1 MATAFAKAYVQIVP
15 QAEGFSDEAKKALGG
30 VSGSTDQIGEKTG
43 KSFGAKFKTAALLG
57 ISAVATGFTALAK
70 AGFDAGSE
78 LQQNLGGTE
87 AVFGDYAKNIQTA
100 AQDAYKNMGM
110 SASEYMATANKMG
123 ALFQGSGM
131 EQVQALKLTEQAMQ
145 RAADVASVMGLDT
158 SAAME
163 AIAGAAKGNFT
174 MMDNLGVAMNET
186 TLQAYAMEQG
196 MDKAQYAALAG
207 AEKSELAIQM
217 FMERTSQ
224 YAGNFARES
233 EQTLSGSLGAMKAIA
248 EDLIG
253 NLALGKS
260 IQPQLEALGET
271 VKTFIS
277 NNLAPMLKDTA
288 KALPD
293 VIVALIDAA
302 GDLVPDLIPIGV
314 EIVGAIIK
322 GVINATAALI
332 LKFSEIIL
340 KIGQKMKNAD
350 WKSIGHNIV
359 EGIKNGLS
367 DRLSSLLDSVKNL
380 AQSAWN
386 TMKSVLGIAS
396 PSKKFAELG
405 RYSIEGFVEGLDDKR
420 LVSRTMRGISQI
432 ATDSLG
438 KHEITAR
445 ASSPVNGNI
454 SAAAPTAG
462 MSMQID
468 EQTNALLGALN
479 ILTRTVQGLNLEIT
493 MDGMSLANGLYGPLQ
508 KVGYN
513 RGGNLAVGVA
523 V

>member
-15 QAEGFSDEAKKALGG
+15 QADGFSDEAKKALGG
-30 VSGSTDQIGEKTG
+30 VSGSTDPIGEKTG

-57 ISAVATGFTALAK
+57 IGAVATGFTALAK

-87 AVFGDYAKNIQTA
+87 AVFGNFAFEIQRK

-123 ALFQGSGM
+123 ALFEGSGM
-131 EQVQALKLTEQAMQ
+131 RQVDALFLTEKAMQ

-196 MDKAQYAALAG
+196 MTKAQYAALAG
-207 AEKSELAIQM
+207 ADKSELAIKM

-233 EQTLSGSLGAMKAIA
+233 EETLSGSLGAMKAIA

-277 NNLAPMLKDTA
+277 NNLAPMLKDIA

-302 GDLVPDLIPIGV
+302 GDLVPDLIPIGL
-314 EIVGAIIK
+314 EIVGAIVMGI
-322 GVINATAALI
+322 VNAVPALI
-332 LKFSEIIL
+332 LEFAEIIS
-340 KIGQKMKNAD
+340 KIGEKMLNAD
-350 WKSIGHNIV
+350 WKSIGHNIMD
-359 EGIKNGLS
+359 GIRNGIS
-367 DRLSSLLDSVKNL
+367 QRLASLAESVKNA
-380 AQSAWN
+380 AQSALN
-386 TMKSVLGIAS
+386 AMKRVLGIKS

-405 RYSIEGFVEGLDDKR
+405 RYSIEGFVEGLDDKG

-432 ATDSLG
+432 ATESLG
-438 KHEITAR
+438 GYEITAR
-445 ASSPVNGNI
+445 ASVPVSGNI
-454 SAAAPTAG
+454 SAAAPAAG

-468 EQTNALLGALN
+468 AQTNALLGALN

-493 MDGMSLANGLYGPLQ
+493 MDGMSLASGLYGPLQ